1 MFDSSQVLSWLSE
14 LLHFLRVWTQVGWHC
29 MPCFKPEQLTSTYM
43 HHVNRLWWSVCCSF
57 CEKLV
62 LSWLMAAWTEDAA
75 YANIEQQ
82 YCRAH
87 FSKLAKAS
95 EKHYHGLTLVY
106 CLWGLSCFCS
116 LSSTSECCSGEVYVD
131 ADWAFCSGI
140 LTHWKSQCTVICFTF
155 FFFLSCWK
163 LSVEKVFHPRGALFI
178 WLWSCLNA
186 GLLPVCCCRVGTD

>member
-1 MFDSSQVLSWLSE
+1 
-14 LLHFLRVWTQVGWHC
+14 
-29 MPCFKPEQLTSTYM
+29 M
-43 HHVNRLWWSVCCSF
+43 HHVNRLWQSVCCSF

-82 YCRAH
+82 YCWAH

-106 CLWGLSCFCS
+106 SLRPVLFLFSEFNLWVLLRGSLRQCWLSLLLRDINS
-116 LSSTSECCSGEVYVD
+116 LKKPMHSYLFYIV
-131 ADWAFCSGI
+131 
-140 LTHWKSQCTVICFTF
+140 
-155 FFFLSCWK
+155 FFFLSRWK

-178 WLWSCLNA
+178 RLWSCLNA